1 MNAVRNAARF
11 LILATIVLGFATS
24 ASAQVTWT
32 LNDVTFTN
40 GNTATGTFTTN
51 AAVNDFLSFSITV
64 TGSDSSAAFTATQ
77 MDAGALPDIVGFANS
92 DFSKYVALFTA
103 SALTNAGGIIP
114 LVNTPN
120 QSVDCPG
127 CGVLVLNSDTE
138 LIGVT
143 PEPSTAGFMLVG
155 LALLMGTWFL
165 RRGRR
170 PITTNS

>member
-1 MNAVRNAARF
+1 MKNISKL
-11 LILATIVLGFATS
+11 LIIFGLVFGLAS
-24 ASAQVTWT
+24 RASAQVTWT
-32 LNDVTFTN
+32 LNDVTFSN

-51 AAVNDFLSFSITV
+51 ATVTDFLGFSITV
-64 TGSDSSAAFTATQ
+64 TGSDSSAAFTVTQ
-77 MDAGALPDIVGFANS
+77 MDAAALPDIVGFANS

-114 LVNTPN
+114 LVNTPT

-143 PEPSTAGFMLVG
+143 PEPSTAGFMLIGV
-155 LALLMGTWFL
+155 ASLMGTWFL

-170 PITTNS
+170 PITTNP